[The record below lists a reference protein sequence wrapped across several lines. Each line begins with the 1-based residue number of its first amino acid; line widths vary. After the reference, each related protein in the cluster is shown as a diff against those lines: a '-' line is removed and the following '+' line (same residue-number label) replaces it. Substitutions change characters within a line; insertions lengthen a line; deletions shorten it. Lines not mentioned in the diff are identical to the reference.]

1 MDSRTVRT
9 LNNLIRI
16 EVDTLHAYAKS
27 QEQIRDADIAR
38 DLEWF
43 RLDYE
48 RHVGKL
54 IAAVER
60 VGGNPVTPRRDA
72 KGFIIQGM
80 TALRSATGLDGALKA
95 MRTSEKRTNDE
106 YDEALLVPLPDDV
119 MALLFSNRADAR
131 RHLTYLEEALD
142 RRRHEVLQSRTQPI
156 V

>member
-9 LNNLIRI
+9 LNTLIQS
-16 EVDTLHAYAKS
+16 EVDTLHAYAQS
-27 QEQIRDADIAR
+27 QEQIRDPDIAR

-43 RLDYE
+43 RRDYE
-48 RHVGKL
+48 RHIEKL
-54 IAAVER
+54 TAAVQR
-60 VGGNPVTPRRDA
+60 LGGSPVTPRRDA
-72 KGFIIQGM
+72 KGFLMQGM

-95 MRTSEKRTNDE
+95 VRTSEKRINDE

-142 RRRHEVLQSRTQPI
+142 RRRHEILQSRAQPSA
-156 V
+156 